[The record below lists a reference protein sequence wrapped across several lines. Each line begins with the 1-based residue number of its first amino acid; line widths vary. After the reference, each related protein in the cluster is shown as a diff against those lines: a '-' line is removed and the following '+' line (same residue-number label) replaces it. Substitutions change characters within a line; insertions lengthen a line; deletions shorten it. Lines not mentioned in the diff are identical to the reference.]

1 MKITVISNG
10 SWGTALA
17 KVLCDNQHDVIM
29 WGRDA
34 EYIAEMQKSRENSR
48 YLKGMTLPENLSL
61 SSDFKESVTGR
72 DMLIM
77 ATPTQFVRNSLNDL
91 KAVLGSESP
100 ILVNVSKG
108 IEVSSL
114 KRISEITEEVL
125 GDQVP
130 YSILAGPS
138 HAEEVMKNIPTAV
151 VVAAEDQ
158 QVAETVQKAFSNEEY
173 FRVYTTDDVI
183 GVELGG
189 AFKNIFAIA
198 AGIIDGMS
206 FGDNSKAALMTRGN
220 VEMAR
225 FGLALGG
232 KYETFNGLSGIGDL
246 IVTCTSQHSRNRFVG
261 ERLGKGRTLDQIKE
275 EMGYSVAEGVKTTL
289 SAKKLLDKLQV
300 EAPIIEE
307 IYSVLYEDKD
317 SRLAIKDLMTRDPK
331 QES

>member
-17 KVLCDNQHDVIM
+17 KVLCDNQHDVMM

-34 EYIAEMQKSRENSR
+34 KYISEMESTRENSR
-48 YLKGMTLPENLSL
+48 YLKGMTLPENLHL
-61 SSDFKESVTGR
+61 SSDFKASVTGR
-72 DMLIM
+72 DMLIL
-77 ATPTQFVRNSLNDL
+77 ATPTQFMRNALNDL
-91 KAVLGSESP
+91 KSTLDGDKP

-114 KRISEITEEVL
+114 KRISEIAEEIL
-125 GDQVP
+125 GTKLP

-151 VVAAEDQ
+151 VAAATDKDVAK
-158 QVAETVQKAFSNEEY
+158 TVQKAFSNEEY
-173 FRVYTTDDVI
+173 FRVYTSDDVI

-198 AGIIDGMS
+198 AGIIDGMN

-225 FGLALGG
+225 FGSALGG

-289 SAKKLLDKLQV
+289 SAKKLLDQYQV

-307 IYSVLYEDKD
+307 IYAVLYEDKD

>member
-17 KVLCDNQHDVIM
+17 KVLCDNKHDVTI
-29 WGRDA
+29 WGRDK
-34 EYIAEMQKSRENSR
+34 EYVAEMQKTRENSR
-48 YLKGMTLPENLSL
+48 YLKGMTLPENLNL
-61 SSDFKESVTGR
+61 SSDFKEAVCGR

-91 KAVLGSESP
+91 KDVLGSETP

-114 KRISEITEEVL
+114 KRISEITEEIL
-125 GDQVP
+125 GKQLP

-138 HAEEVMKNIPTAV
+138 HAEEVMRNIPTAV
-151 VVAAEDQ
+151 VAAAENKKI
-158 QVAETVQKAFSNEEY
+158 AETVQKTFSNDEY
-173 FRVYTTDDVI
+173 FRVYTSEDVI

-198 AGIIDGMS
+198 AGVIDGMNY
-206 FGDNSKAALMTRGN
+206 GDNSKAALMTRGN
-220 VEMAR
+220 FEMAR
-225 FGLALGG
+225 FGIALGG

-246 IVTCTSQHSRNRFVG
+246 IVTCTSKHSRNRFVG
-261 ERLGKGRTLDQIKE
+261 ERLGKGRTLEEIKA
-275 EMGYSVAEGVKTTL
+275 EMGFSVAEGVKTTL
-289 SAKKLLDKLQV
+289 SAKRLLDTLAV
-300 EAPIIEE
+300 DAPIIEE
-307 IYSVLYEDKD
+307 IYSVLYEDKN